1 MITAISAIVHAI
13 ILLVKL
19 GVFGIKT
26 DIALAKFG
34 FII

>member
-1 MITAISAIVHAI
+1 MITAISAVVHAI
-13 ILLVKL
+13 VRLVKL

-26 DIALAKFG
+26 DIALAKLG

>member
-1 MITAISAIVHAI
+1 MITAISFFVNAIVA
-13 ILLVKL
+13 LVKL

-26 DIALAKFG
+26 DIALAKLG